1 MVSSTGVWDQKK
13 KSYLPTKPLELFKW
27 NLLVLVASEPDR
39 NRKRLLNMYV
49 CVLTFE
55 DTWDV

>member
-1 MVSSTGVWDQKK
+1 MLNWSLGTKKK

-27 NLLVLVASEPDR
+27 KPLVLVASEHDR